1 MYFSEEMRK
10 KWGAFMLFLNWMV
23 QRPLQ
28 NFLWIYWFC
37 LWAFCRWKF
46 SWEKTR
52 LLKRSNHI
60 VATAETLEPSTN
72 IFTGWRS
79 SQAIGIFKLLLST
92 LNHPEQPCVFPVFG
106 PRCRFLGPPGI
117 TPNPNRDDGA
127 KALSAAAL
135 LLSLC
140 RAREEKRSGS
150 CQADHKRLAEPIV
163 ALFPLK

>member
-1 MYFSEEMRK
+1 MSQK
-10 KWGAFMLFLNWMV
+10 KWEKNEELSRSFLTE
-23 QRPLQ
+23 QFKHLYRFSFEFTDF
-28 NFLWIYWFC
+28 FLR
-37 LWAFCRWKF
+37 AFCRWKF
-46 SWEKTR
+46 SWGKNR
-52 LLKRSNHI
+52 LLKRSNRI

-92 LNHPEQPCVFPVFG
+92 LNHPEQPCVFPVLG
-106 PRCRFLGPPGI
+106 PRCRFLGPPGRA
-117 TPNPNRDDGA
+117 PNPDRDDGA

-135 LLSLC
+135 LSLR